1 MRFASLHFLARCGKR
16 ISARVAVLA
25 LAAGLAT
32 VSGLGQTTSQLTGV
46 VRDATGAVIP
56 GAEIT
61 VTNQA
66 TGVERKTLTN
76 ELGLYTVPFLPPGDY
91 RVVVQKEGFRQ
102 AVENRLRLE
111 VNQVAR
117 LDFTLELGPV
127 TEAIEVTGAAPLIE
141 SDSSAVG
148 QVIETKAIQ
157 DLPLNGRNFVQLAIL
172 GPGVVGVG
180 YGARMT
186 IMSGKRPDDLRP
198 GSELFSNGNREGSN
212 NFLVDGVD
220 NNERLTLS
228 IVLRPSVEAV
238 REFKIQT
245 SLFAADQGR
254 NAGTTINVITRSGS
268 NEWHGSVYEFLRND
282 KLDARNYFAGSASR
296 KPAFRQNQ
304 FGGSLGGPVLRNRLF
319 FFANYEGYRKRLER
333 TFVNTVPLM
342 EVRQGDFTRV
352 RDIFDPWSTRPQ
364 PGTASGYARDPFPGR
379 KIPMSR
385 FDSVTSRLIQAYP
398 APQID
403 RLSANHV
410 STPKERQRWDQGDL
424 RIDWNATERDLVFGR
439 FSRQDTI
446 TTRPS
451 TFPDAQI
458 PGFEG
463 RVGLGNEDT
472 FAGDS
477 TLKAYHSVLSWIRT
491 FSPTLVMDAKLGFNR
506 FNLDYTQEG
515 ATPGARL
522 GEKLGVRNSNQ
533 GPRSDGIPI
542 FSPSGYTGIGQ
553 TRSLPIV
560 RIENTFH
567 PRVDF
572 SWLRGRHTVKYGL
585 EARRRQITQFQT
597 NRGNGRFNFSSL
609 FVNNPNQTAGT
620 GDAMASF
627 LLGTASTIEQDFTLV
642 FPGFRMT
649 EWGFYVHDDLKVSK
663 RLTLNLG
670 LRYEYDTVLTEV
682 ANRMTNFDVVT
693 GKLLIAGFNSNRQ
706 TGIRPDRNNWAPRF
720 GFAYSLRPGTVL
732 RGGYGVFYNP
742 AGSEA
747 VYMRRHRQL
756 PFGPIN
762 VVDINQF
769 SANPRRVQD
778 GFDPIPVLD
787 FNVVANNPTGG
798 MLAVDP
804 NLRSGYTQQYA
815 LQIQQQLPKDLVLK
829 VGYVGNVGRRLDMTY
844 DYNQPEPGPG
854 APGPRRPLYRIAP
867 AVVGVT
873 YNVFDGKSNYNSLQA
888 TLERRFAN
896 GLGFLT
902 AYTWSHSIDDV
913 ANAFGGAANGPI
925 PQDRRCRQCDRA
937 SSGFDVRHRVTHSM
951 NWSLPFGRG
960 RRWQFQSRVWQALL
974 GGWDTN
980 AIVTL
985 QTGLPFTPVLL
996 TSVSNAG
1003 SSRPDRYKSG
1013 KLDQPDPALWFDTSF
1028 NVPGAAWGV
1037 PALYTF
1043 GNAGRNILYGPGRVN
1058 FDWSWFK
1065 DFSWSERFTLQ
1076 LRVEAFNLFNT
1087 PQLDLPDATIGSAG
1101 AGRITAT
1108 VGDNRQF
1115 QFALRLAF

>member
-1 MRFASLHFLARCGKR
+1 MRTIRLCCT
-16 ISARVAVLA
+16 VAVAKFLLVTSA
-25 LAAGLAT
+25 FCQAT
-32 VSGLGQTTSQLTGV
+32 AQLSGSVTDTS
-46 VRDATGAVIP
+46 GAVIP
-56 GAEIT
+56 AAE
-61 VTNQA
+61 VTA
-66 TGVERKTLTN
+66 THTGTGLERRAQTN
-76 ELGLYTVPFLPPGDY
+76 ELGLYAIPFLPPGEY
-91 RVVVQKEGFRQ
+91 RLVVQKGGFRQ
-102 AVENRLRLE
+102 AVRDGVRLE
-111 VNQVAR
+111 VNQSVR
-117 LDFTLELGPV
+117 VDFTLELGAV
-127 TEAIEVTGAAPLIE
+127 TETVEVRGVVPLIE
-141 SDSSAVG
+141 SESSALG
-148 QVIETKAIQ
+148 QVVERKAIE

-180 YGARMT
+180 YGARGT
-186 IMSGKRPDDLRP
+186 IMSGTRPDDLRP

-212 NFLVDGVD
+212 NFLVDGID

-254 NAGTTINVITRSGS
+254 NAGATINVITKSGS

-282 KLDARNYFAGSASR
+282 RLDARNFFAAPGAR

-304 FGGSLGGPVLRNRLF
+304 FGASLGGRIVPNRLF
-319 FFANYEGYRKRLER
+319 FFANYEGLRRRQER
-333 TFVNTVPLM
+333 TFVNTVPLP

-352 RDIFDPWSTRPQ
+352 RDVFDPLTTRAQ
-364 PGTASGYARDPFPGR
+364 PGTASGFARDPFPGR
-379 KIPMSR
+379 RIPPAR
-385 FDSVTSRLIQAYP
+385 FDSVTGRLIQAYP
-398 APQID
+398 MPQLD
-403 RLSANHV
+403 RLSANHI
-410 STPKERQRWDQGDL
+410 SNPKERQRWDQGDGRL
-424 RIDWNATERDLVFGR
+424 DWNWNEKNLVFGR
-439 FSRQDTI
+439 FSRQDTV

-451 TFPDAQI
+451 TFPDSQV

-477 TLKAYHSVLSWIRT
+477 ALKAYHSVLSWIRT
-491 FSPTLVMDAKLGFNR
+491 FTPGLIMEAKMGFNR
-506 FNLDYTQEG
+506 FNLDYRQEG
-515 ATPGARL
+515 ATDGARL
-522 GEKLGVRNSNQ
+522 GEKLGVRGSNQ

-572 SWLRGRHTVKYGL
+572 TYLRRAHSIKFGM

-649 EWGFYVHDDLKVSK
+649 EWNFYFHDDWKIHSRV
-663 RLTLNLG
+663 TLNVG
-670 LRYEYDTVLTEV
+670 LRYEYDTPLTEV
-682 ANRMTNFDVVT
+682 ANRQTNFDVIM
-693 GKLLIAGFNSNRQ
+693 GKLLIAGFNTDAV
-706 TGIRPDRNNWAPRF
+706 TGIRADRNNLAPRV
-720 GFAYSLRPGTVL
+720 GFALRLREGTVL

-742 AGSEA
+742 FGSEA

-769 SANPRRVQD
+769 SASPRRVQD
-778 GFDPIPVLD
+778 GLDPIPVLD
-787 FNVVANNPTGG
+787 FNVVVNNPRGG

-804 NLRSGYTQQYA
+804 NVRAGYTQQYI
-815 LQIQQQLPKDLVLK
+815 LQIQQQLPKDIVFK
-829 VGYVGNVGRRLDMTY
+829 VGYVGNVGRRLDTTY

-854 APGPRRPLYRIAP
+854 APGPRRPLFRIAP
-867 AVVGVT
+867 SVVGVT

-888 TLERRFAN
+888 TVERRFAE
-896 GLGFLT
+896 GVGFVT

-913 ANAFGGAANGPI
+913 PNAFGGAANGPI

-937 SSGFDVRHRVTHSM
+937 SSGFDIRHRLTHSM

-960 RRWQFQSRVWQALL
+960 RRWSFSSRSVDMLL
-974 GGWDTN
+974 GGWDANVILT
-980 AIVTL
+980 A
-985 QTGLPFTPVLL
+985 QTGLPFTPTLL

-1003 SSRPDRYKSG
+1003 ASRPNRLKSG
-1013 KLDQPDPALWFDTSF
+1013 KLDKRDPAQWFDTSF
-1028 NVPGAAWGV
+1028 NTPGAAWGV
-1037 PALYTF
+1037 PQLFTF
-1043 GNAGRNILYGPGRVN
+1043 GNAGRNILSGPGRVN
-1058 FDWSWFK
+1058 VDWSLFK
-1065 DFSWSERFTLQ
+1065 DLSWSERWRLQ
-1076 LRVEAFNLFNT
+1076 FRAEFFNLFNT
-1087 PQLDLPDATIGSAG
+1087 PQFDLPNASIGDPG
-1101 AGRITAT
+1101 AGRITGI
-1108 VGDNRQF
+1108 VGNPRQI